1 MKRDAVIMVTGAG
14 GLVGSTLLQHLA
26 SKGFSQLVPVLRK
39 DCDLSDPRSTDQLFA
54 RTRPAH
60 VFHAAGRVYG
70 ILGNMMNQGLS
81 FYDNSMI
88 NTNVVE
94 AARRHGVE
102 KITVMGT
109 GAVYPYPPP
118 GVPLREHM
126 IHFGIPHASER
137 GYANAKRAMLA
148 MLEAYEES
156 YGLKWAYVV
165 SCNLFGPRDRF
176 DVKFGHVVPAL
187 IRKFHD
193 ARSNGSSVDVWG
205 DGSAQR
211 DFMYSRDAARAF
223 QTIMESVD
231 GAVNI
236 GSGVVYSIRE
246 IVDMLGAITGLAD
259 RVRWDPSKP
268 NGQEYREY
276 DLSRMRLTGF
286 QCRHSI
292 AEGLRETWDWYCRE
306 FDGKPAAV
314 PAHPEGVSASP

>member
-193 ARSNGSSVDVWG
+193 ARSNGGSVDVWG

>member
-14 GLVGSTLLQHLA
+14 GLVGSTLIEHLA
-26 SKGFSQLVPVLRK
+26 REGFTRLVPVLRR
-39 DCDLSDPRSTDQLFA
+39 DCDLSDPKSTELLFA
-54 RTRPAH
+54 RTRPTH

-94 AARRHGVE
+94 AARLHGVE
-102 KITVMGT
+102 KITVMGP

-148 MLEAYEES
+148 MLEAYQES
-156 YGLKWAYVV
+156 YGLNWAYIV

-187 IRKFHD
+187 IRKFHE
-193 ARSNGSSVDVWG
+193 ARCNGGTVDVWG

-246 IVDMLGAITGLAD
+246 IVDMLGAITGMAD
-259 RVRWDPSKP
+259 RVRWDPTKP

-276 DLSRMRLTGF
+276 DLSRMRLAGF

-292 AEGLRETWDWYCRE
+292 ADGLRETWDWYCRE
-306 FDGKPAAV
+306 FDGGSPAPAART
-314 PAHPEGVSASP
+314 EGVSVSL

>member
-14 GLVGSTLLQHLA
+14 GLVGSTLQEHLA
-26 SKGFSQLVPVLRK
+26 SEGFTRVVPVLRK

-156 YGLKWAYVV
+156 YGLKWAYIV

-176 DVKFGHVVPAL
+176 DVNFGHVVPAL

-193 ARSNGSSVDVWG
+193 ARCNGGSVDVWG

-246 IVDMLGAITGLAD
+246 IVDMLGAITGLAE
-259 RVRWDPSKP
+259 RVRWDPTKP

-276 DLSRMRLTGF
+276 DLSRMRLAGF

-292 AEGLRETWDWYCRE
+292 AEGLRETWEWYCRE
-306 FDGKPAAV
+306 FDGRSAAV
-314 PAHPEGVSASP
+314 PAHAEGVSARL